1 MKKRRITFTL
11 SISMSTL
18 MILTMPITA
27 LAGEWDIAVGDIAV
41 NRTSETEQNVSQ
53 GSRSENDTNPTITG
67 SSSYHTV
74 TIEAATGTTAT
85 VTLEDAHIESSS
97 DNAPISTQGNGN
109 VTI

>member
-67 SSSYHTV
+67 SSTEHTI
-74 TIEAATGTTAT
+74 TINAAADTTAT
-85 VTLEDAHIESSS
+85 VTFDNLEVGSI
-97 DNAPISTQGNGN
+97 
-109 VTI
+109 VKTIYK